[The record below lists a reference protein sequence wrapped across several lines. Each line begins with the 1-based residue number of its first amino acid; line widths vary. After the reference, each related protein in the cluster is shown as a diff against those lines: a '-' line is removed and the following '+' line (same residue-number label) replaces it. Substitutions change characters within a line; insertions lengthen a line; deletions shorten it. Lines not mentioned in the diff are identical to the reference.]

1 MDEKVLSKV
10 LQIIGVIVV
19 AMIAFRIISFVLHG
33 VMMLVQLGLVA
44 VIAVLAFGV
53 IRKLSR

>member
-1 MDEKVLSKV
+1 MLSKV

-53 IRKLSR
+53 IRKLSRN